1 MVHLVQ
7 QHIDLTQKIQKFL
20 RGRIPVTPIQ
30 ETVLIL
36 LTNKPI
42 SRLDREIIFLQIPLE
57 NQLNM
62 SGIQFKKRPSTLS
75 LLIELMRPIEPT
87 FAVLQTETIDRLYKK
102 VYIKRLY
109 HIFIKRPLKRHPF
122 LGLPIGLPIL
132 PVPLN
137 HRMIL
142 SSQGAQ

>member
-42 SRLDREIIFLQIPLE
+42 CRLDREIIFLQITLE
-57 NQLNM
+57 NHLNM
-62 SGIQFKKRPSTLS
+62 RGIQFKKRPRALS

-87 FAVLQTETIDRLYKK
+87 LAVLQTKTIYRLYKK
-102 VYIKRLY
+102 VYIK
-109 HIFIKRPLKRHPF
+109 
-122 LGLPIGLPIL
+122 
-132 PVPLN
+132 
-137 HRMIL
+137 
-142 SSQGAQ
+142 